1 MKLPIKSNSKENNIE
16 IKAYGVP
23 LSKRK
28 ELKESTSKLRRSA
41 KSLKRSVKK
50 YMASKMS

>member
-1 MKLPIKSNSKENNIE
+1 MKLKTTFDNKENKIDV
-16 IKAYGVP
+16 KAYGVP
-23 LSKRK
+23 LSKRR
-28 ELKESTSKLRRSA
+28 ELKESTSKLKRSA